1 MKPGKQ
7 QFQTQ
12 QHQHILFLKDE
23 LCILYT
29 HVRNIIVLAV
39 KILLK
44 TRMIWDYLFFVEIE
58 GVLIHLD
65 YVSLISYT
73 HKLYI
78 YIYIKNIYSFR
89 YINVCGR

>member
-1 MKPGKQ
+1 MEDIKELTYLLRSKYKWAEMKPGKQ

-12 QHQHILFLKDE
+12 PQQHIFFLNDE

-44 TRMIWDYLFFVEIE
+44 TRMIWDYYFFVEIE

-73 HKLYI
+73 HK
-78 YIYIKNIYSFR
+78 
-89 YINVCGR
+89 